1 MRPIFNVFGI
11 DSIIC
16 PLLAMI
22 LPLRTHSPTFLGHT
36 VKKKHACR
44 WKKARTE
51 KEKTNQPTQQG
62 KKKKKRSSV
71 EGIVHMVSKYDDTQ
85 RELRFG

>member
-16 PLLAMI
+16 PLLVMI

-44 WKKARTE
+44 WKKAKTE

-62 KKKKKRSSV
+62 KKKKKGQAWKESF
-71 EGIVHMVSKYDDTQ
+71 TW
-85 RELRFG
+85 